1 MAVQEG
7 TVDSPYADAA
17 GANSSL
23 YSSKVPG
30 FDSLVR
36 TGGSLVQSFGSLV
49 LVSGS
54 KAAAADPEFT
64 LFCLERSPFRAYFKA
79 AA

>member
-1 MAVQEG
+1 LFSGDKSALSAGLAVQEG
-7 TVDSPYADAA
+7 TADSPYAGAA

-30 FDSLVR
+30 F
-36 TGGSLVQSFGSLV
+36 GPLV

-54 KAAAADPEFT
+54 KAATADPEFT
-64 LFCLERSPFRAYFKA
+64 LFFPERSPFRAYFKEA
-79 AA
+79 A